1 MKSTR
6 LMISVAF
13 ALFVLLTSAFAQT
26 GAIRATI
33 PFDFTVGKQTLTA
46 GDYKVTINGTVLNLM
61 RLDGPGS
68 AFVPTYGYGYSK
80 DLSPR
85 LVFHRY
91 GNRAFLSEAW
101 IADTGSE
108 LFASPTELEYART
121 TKQDQTTLMASR
133 SQNK

>member
-1 MKSTR
+1 MKSSK
-6 LMISVAF
+6 LVISIAF
-13 ALFVLLTSAFAQT
+13 TVFVLLTSAFAQT
-26 GAIRATI
+26 GAIRAAI
-33 PFDFTVGKQTLTA
+33 PFDFTVGKQILAA
-46 GDYKVTINGTVLNLM
+46 GDYKVTIDGTVL
-61 RLDGPGS
+61 RLVRIDGPGF
-68 AFVPTYGYGYSK
+68 AFVPTYGYGYNK
-80 DLSPR
+80 DVSPR

-101 IADTGSE
+101 IADTGRE